1 MVNKTNIS
9 TLGEFGLIKHLTQ
22 DIKPK
27 NNTTKYGIGDD
38 AAVLDFK
45 GYQTLVTSDILLEG
59 IHFNL
64 EYVPPAA
71 YASPASRST
80 TPPPGRA
87 TSAAATAWTSWAET
101 PPPR

>member
-9 TLGEFGLIKHLTQ
+9 TLGEFGLIKHLTE
-22 DIKPK
+22 DIQPK

-64 EYVPPAA
+64 EYVPLKH
-71 YASPASRST
+71 R
-80 TPPPGRA
+80 GLV
-87 TSAAATAWTSWAET
+87 AEVLVVLVQT
-101 PPPR
+101 R